1 MGKTIVF
8 WTPHPPFKGLIPPW
22 KINEWIPKMTAQKI
36 EAGGTLFQAICCLT
50 IYLKSHRIHVWQ
62 IYLHFGDFY
71 GFHIGKIYQSH
82 GSSGEWYVTKVFP
95 RLKNGRK
102 PPKPVTIPVAAPTKR
117 RNPSELSESRPGR
130 REAKFCGAVPTH
142 HWFTQKER
150 LLIRIRLEEC
160 TTCPD
165 LVWEWWG
172 NLVGDE
178 RSGRRLDTT
187 IVEPFPGAFTASGPH
202 VSAKHLQLCSVAPGN

>member
-1 MGKTIVF
+1 MVSKHTHMIYIYIF
-8 WTPHPPFKGLIPPW
+8 TYYK
-22 KINEWIPKMTAQKI
+22 NQ
-36 EAGGTLFQAICCLT
+36 LF
-50 IYLKSHRIHVWQ
+50 YV
-62 IYLHFGDFY
+62 
-71 GFHIGKIYQSH
+71 GKIYQSH

-130 REAKFCGAVPTH
+130 REARLKFCGAVPTH

-165 LVWEWWG
+165 LVENGEEIWWSATKDQDDDWTHHSCQG
-172 NLVGDE
+172 NIQDRMMITDPNVIIDPSTGALIFRLVF
-178 RSGRRLDTT
+178 
-187 IVEPFPGAFTASGPH
+187 VEAHSQ
-202 VSAKHLQLCSVAPGN
+202 HLALT